1 MRQQHECTALKKHER
16 DVVAYSDGCL
26 YLPVVQRSKATL
38 CITLLNGLT
47 LTMAVFCPLTV
58 SEETFPLAQDLSQVT
73 VVAMGQLHM
82 HFVFVKGCLP
92 GEFIYPGRRWIT
104 RFLILPIVSNLA
116 MQLRP
121 LSFCQ
126 PSRFWTF
133 GSLFLSVRVVV
144 CVCVCM
150 CASVGTSAC
159 AC

>member
-1 MRQQHECTALKKHER
+1 MSSDSVRGNISTAL
-16 DVVAYSDGCL
+16 L
-26 YLPVVQRSKATL
+26 LLPPSSALVWVQLQSLEGHGDSPAAQTHTHAISVEPDSRLHHST
-38 CITLLNGLT
+38 C
-47 LTMAVFCPLTV
+47 
-58 SEETFPLAQDLSQVT
+58 LAQDLSRVT
-73 VVAMGQLHM
+73 VVAIGQLHM

-92 GEFIYPGRRWIT
+92 GEFIYPGRWWIT
-104 RFLILPIVSNLA
+104 QFLIPPIVSNLA